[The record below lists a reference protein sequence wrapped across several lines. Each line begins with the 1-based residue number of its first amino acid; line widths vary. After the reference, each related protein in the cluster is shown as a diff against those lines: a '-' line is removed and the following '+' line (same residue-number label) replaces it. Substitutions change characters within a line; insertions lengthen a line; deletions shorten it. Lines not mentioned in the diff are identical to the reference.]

1 MERDIYFVGITR
13 QTEAGGL
20 GRLRAPVVVPAWLVY
35 PTRRQLA
42 EFAAPLLEVL
52 AEDDHV
58 LEITSGA
65 VLGRYG
71 ASQELSVGLEIVAG
85 PRFAVEQVAAT
96 VFRLARDANQQD
108 AFIARVLP
116 ADEWADNTRPGITVT
131 FKTPQRI
138 GALQPLRDLINGFAG
153 DGWPI
158 DGFTT
163 IPAVGEG
170 VGLVSGL
177 RYIFLPEISIRWDLA
192 LRRRLAEAED
202 AMDIILLD
210 QSTKIGRLCRTLAA
224 DPMIERAWLNWFD
237 VIVGG
242 MEDYEDLVARLLSA
256 RPSQTGETS
265 MARKQFSEL
274 LGLTNQSVLEQR
286 LKAVECSLPPAAV
299 GPLQLGPSQVGPS
312 QFGSVNTRRKELRVS
327 STPMPAKK

>member
-1 MERDIYFVGITR
+1 MDNDVYFVGITR

-20 GRLRAPVVVPAWLVY
+20 GRLRAKVVVPAWRVY

-42 EFAAPLLEVL
+42 EFAAPLLEIL
-52 AEDDHV
+52 ADDDHV
-58 LEITSGA
+58 VEITSGA

-71 ASQELSVGLEIVAG
+71 ASQELSVGLEVIAG
-85 PRFAVEQVAAT
+85 QHFAVEQVAAT
-96 VFRLARDANQQD
+96 VFRLARDAEQQD

-116 ADEWADNTRPGITVT
+116 ADEWADNTRPGLTVT

-138 GALQPLRDLINGFAG
+138 GALQPLRDRINRFEG

-163 IPAVGEG
+163 IPATGDSVGQ
-170 VGLVSGL
+170 VSGL
-177 RYIFLPEISIRWDLA
+177 RYIFLPEISIRWDMA

-210 QSTKIGRLCRTLAA
+210 QSTKIGRLCRALQ
-224 DPMIERAWLNWFD
+224 DEKMIERAWLNWFD

-242 MEDYEDLVARLLSA
+242 LEDYDQLIARLLA
-256 RPSQTGETS
+256 AEPLAGDETS

-286 LKAVECSLPPAAV
+286 LAALETAEAAAPPGPGWATPAA
-299 GPLQLGPSQVGPS
+299 
-312 QFGSVNTRRKELRVS
+312 R
-327 STPMPAKK
+327 PAA

>member
-1 MERDIYFVGITR
+1 MDHDVYFVGITR
-13 QTEAGGL
+13 QTETGGL
-20 GRLRAPVVVPAWLVY
+20 GRLRATVVVPACLVY

-42 EFAAPLLEVL
+42 DFAAPLLAVL

-58 LEITSGA
+58 VGITSGA

-71 ASQELSVGLEIVAG
+71 SSQELSVGLEVVAG
-85 PRFAVEQVAAT
+85 PHFSVQQVAAT
-96 VFRLARDANQQD
+96 VFRLARDAEQQD

-116 ADEWADNTRPGITVT
+116 ADEWADNTRPGLTVT

-138 GALQPLRDLINGFAG
+138 GALQPLRDRINRFEG

-163 IPAVGEG
+163 IPATGDS

-192 LRRRLAEAED
+192 LRRQLAGAED

-210 QSTKIGRLCRTLAA
+210 QSAKIGRLCRALEGEA
-224 DPMIERAWLNWFD
+224 MIERAWLNWFD

-242 MEDYEDLVARLLSA
+242 LEDYDDLIARLIA
-256 RPSQTGETS
+256 AEPAAGGETS
-265 MARKQFSEL
+265 MARKPFSEL

-286 LKAVECSLPPAAV
+286 LGAIAATAAAPPGPRWPATPAVQPPA
-299 GPLQLGPSQVGPS
+299 
-312 QFGSVNTRRKELRVS
+312 
-327 STPMPAKK
+327 

>member
-1 MERDIYFVGITR
+1 MDHDVYFVGITR

-20 GRLRAPVVVPAWLVY
+20 GRLRAKVVVPAWQVY

-42 EFAAPLLEVL
+42 DFAAPLLEVL
-52 AEDDHV
+52 ADDDHV
-58 LEITSGA
+58 VEITSGA

-71 ASQELSVGLEIVAG
+71 ASQELSVGLEVVAG
-85 PRFAVEQVAAT
+85 PHFAVEQVAAT
-96 VFRLARDANQQD
+96 VFRLARDADQQD

-116 ADEWADNTRPGITVT
+116 ADEWADNTRPGLTVT

-138 GALQPLRDLINGFAG
+138 GALQPLRDRINRFEG

-163 IPAVGEG
+163 IPAAGEG
-170 VGLVSGL
+170 VGMVAGL

-192 LRRRLAEAED
+192 LRRQLAEAED

-210 QSTKIGRLCRTLAA
+210 QSTKIGRLCRALQDEA
-224 DPMIERAWLNWFD
+224 MVERAWLNWFD

-242 MEDYEDLVARLLSA
+242 LEDYDELIARLLA
-256 RPSQTGETS
+256 AEPVTGDETS

-286 LKAVECSLPPAAV
+286 LKAVETAVAAPAAPWPTTAV
-299 GPLQLGPSQVGPS
+299 Q
-312 QFGSVNTRRKELRVS
+312 
-327 STPMPAKK
+327 PAA

>member
-1 MERDIYFVGITR
+1 MDNDVYFVGITR
-13 QTEAGGL
+13 QTETGGL
-20 GRLRAPVVVPAWLVY
+20 GRLRAKVVMPAWQVY

-42 EFAAPLLEVL
+42 DFAAPLLEVL

-58 LEITSGA
+58 VEIASGA

-85 PRFAVEQVAAT
+85 PHFAVEQVAAT
-96 VFRLARDANQQD
+96 VFHLAREAAQQD

-116 ADEWADNTRPGITVT
+116 ADEWADNTRPGLTVT

-138 GALQPLRDLINGFAG
+138 GALQPLRDRINGFEG
-153 DGWPI
+153 DGWPV

-163 IPAVGEG
+163 IPAVGER

-192 LRRRLAEAED
+192 LRRQLAEAED

-210 QSTKIGRLCRTLAA
+210 QSTKIGRLCRALR
-224 DPMIERAWLNWFD
+224 DEEMVERAWLNWFD

-242 MEDYEDLVARLLSA
+242 LEDYGGLIDRLRAADPVA
-256 RPSQTGETS
+256 GDETS

-286 LKAVECSLPPAAV
+286 LRLIEAAPPSPAGRWIMPAVRPAA
-299 GPLQLGPSQVGPS
+299 
-312 QFGSVNTRRKELRVS
+312 
-327 STPMPAKK
+327 

>member
-1 MERDIYFVGITR
+1 MDHDVYFVGITR
-13 QTEAGGL
+13 QTETGGL
-20 GRLRAPVVVPAWLVY
+20 GRLRAEVVVPAWQVY

-52 AEDDHV
+52 ADDDHV
-58 LEITSGA
+58 VEITSGA

-71 ASQELSVGLEIVAG
+71 ASQELSVGLEVVAG
-85 PRFAVEQVAAT
+85 PHFAVEQVAAT
-96 VFRLARDANQQD
+96 VFRLARDAEQQD

-116 ADEWADNTRPGITVT
+116 ADEWADNTRPGLTVT
-131 FKTPQRI
+131 FRTPQRI
-138 GALQPLRDLINGFAG
+138 GALQPLRDRINRFEG

-163 IPAVGEG
+163 IPATGEG

-192 LRRRLAEAED
+192 LRRQLSEAED

-210 QSTKIGRLCRTLAA
+210 QSTKIGRLCRALQDEA
-224 DPMIERAWLNWFD
+224 MVERAWLNWFD

-242 MEDYEDLVARLLSA
+242 LEDYDELIARLLA
-256 RPSQTGETS
+256 AEPVAGDETS

-274 LGLTNQSVLEQR
+274 LGLTNQSVLAQR
-286 LKAVECSLPPAAV
+286 LKAIATTLAAPSGPRWPTPAVQPAA
-299 GPLQLGPSQVGPS
+299 
-312 QFGSVNTRRKELRVS
+312 
-327 STPMPAKK
+327 

>member
-1 MERDIYFVGITR
+1 MDNDIYFVGITR
-13 QTEAGGL
+13 QTETGGL
-20 GRLRAPVVVPAWLVY
+20 GRLRMPVVVPAWQVY

-42 EFAAPLLEVL
+42 DFAAPLLGIL

-58 LEITSGA
+58 VEITSGA

-71 ASQELSVGLEIVAG
+71 TSQELSVGLEIVAG
-85 PRFAVEQVAAT
+85 PHFAVEQVAAT
-96 VFRLARDANQQD
+96 VFRLARDAIQQD

-116 ADEWADNTRPGITVT
+116 ADEWADNTRPGLTVT

-138 GALQPLRDLINGFAG
+138 GSLQPLRDRINGFAG

-163 IPAVGEG
+163 IPAVGGES

-192 LRRRLAEAED
+192 LRRQLTDAED

-210 QSTKIGRLCRTLAA
+210 QSAKIGRLCRALES
-224 DPMIERAWLNWFD
+224 DPLVERAWLNWFD

-242 MEDYEDLVARLLSA
+242 LEDYDDLIARLLAS
-256 RPSQTGETS
+256 RPVIADETS

-274 LGLTNQSVLEQR
+274 LDLTNQSVLEQR
-286 LKAVECSLPPAAV
+286 LRAIETGAATIPPPPVLDGLKPA
-299 GPLQLGPSQVGPS
+299 
-312 QFGSVNTRRKELRVS
+312 GSRTGNRR
-327 STPMPAKK
+327 

>member
-1 MERDIYFVGITR
+1 MEHDVYFVGITR
-13 QTEAGGL
+13 QTETGGL
-20 GRLRAPVVVPAWLVY
+20 GRLRMPVVVPAWRVY

-42 EFAAPLLEVL
+42 EFAAPLLAIL
-52 AEDDHV
+52 ADDDHV
-58 LEITSGA
+58 VEITSGA

-85 PRFAVEQVAAT
+85 PHFAVEQVAAT
-96 VFRLARDANQQD
+96 VFRLARDADQQD

-116 ADEWADNTRPGITVT
+116 ADEWADNTRPGLTVT

-138 GALQPLRDLINGFAG
+138 GALQPLRDRINGFTG

-163 IPAVGEG
+163 IPALGESL
-170 VGLVSGL
+170 GLVAGL

-192 LRRRLAEAED
+192 LRRQLAEAED

-210 QSTKIGRLCRTLAA
+210 QSAKIGRLCRELEG

-242 MEDYEDLVARLLSA
+242 LEDYGELIARLLAA
-256 RPSQTGETS
+256 RPVAGDETS

-274 LGLTNQSVLEQR
+274 LDLTNQSVLEQR
-286 LKAVECSLPPAAV
+286 LRAIEAVAAPMPPAAV
-299 GPLQLGPSQVGPS
+299 CRLTPAASQTG
-312 QFGSVNTRRKELRVS
+312 RRR
-327 STPMPAKK
+327 